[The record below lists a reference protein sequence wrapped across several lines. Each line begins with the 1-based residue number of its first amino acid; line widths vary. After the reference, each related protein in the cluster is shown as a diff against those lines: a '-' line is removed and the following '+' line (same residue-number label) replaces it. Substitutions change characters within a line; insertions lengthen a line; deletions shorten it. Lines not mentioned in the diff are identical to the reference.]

1 MLLLKEVQEL
11 PELFMKSKEERVLW
25 RTLRRFTKKVRI
37 ELDHSY
43 LDRASAIRSYRIQ
56 DVQVRVD
63 YERSVV
69 VIENG
74 GVLKELPLS
83 LVVKN
88 TAVFFKE
95 MMEQLDL

>member
-1 MLLLKEVQEL
+1 
-11 PELFMKSKEERVLW
+11 
-25 RTLRRFTKKVRI
+25 
-37 ELDHSY
+37 
-43 LDRASAIRSYRIQ
+43 
-56 DVQVRVD
+56 VQVRVD